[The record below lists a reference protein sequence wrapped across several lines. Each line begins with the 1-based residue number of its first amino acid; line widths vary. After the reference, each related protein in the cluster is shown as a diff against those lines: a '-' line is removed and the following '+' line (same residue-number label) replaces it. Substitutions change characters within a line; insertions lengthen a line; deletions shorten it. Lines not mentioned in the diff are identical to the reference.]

1 MSKPKRRVKAS
12 VRKTAGALF
21 LATSIVVA
29 AIPTGSLQGGDVEAA
44 NACDGTHQGIYNL
57 KANGD
62 PDTYDTEDTYHL
74 LQKASDGTPS
84 AATPVSSVPFVQD
97 TDSNGDDT
105 QIYSTGDGSF
115 QFAYVN
121 DQGVDVPGGTNKF
134 AVILGFNAGYIAG
147 GTLEIPNTFD
157 VYRRLNDNKGN
168 GDNCLVGKSGNFLYY
183 IEHEDTKPTVTKA
196 YQAGKTADELEPFA
210 NEKGS
215 SYVNNYF
222 VYEKNDANEL
232 YQLLNAYDG
241 DYNYLTKTPDV
252 IRVRLEN
259 TVENKDPDDATVTV
273 SYTYT
278 YTIEHFFYRPCLYSA
293 KSSWENLKA
302 EEFYWYDNVTA
313 GLDDALRWKLTS
325 DAAQQK
331 VENIEV
337 RYIGNQYVSFD
348 STAQDYK
355 LQAGRVNDAS
365 PDSGVFAGNKGANIS
380 TLITHE
386 NLAGIG
392 DYAFYNCVA
401 LKSISF
407 ENGLIAIGNHAFDGC
422 RALSTV
428 NMPTSPKLQ
437 NIGAYAFKN
446 CKSLSGLYIPHSV
459 NLLCDGVFYGCEALA
474 YSDLTGD
481 VSSNNGAKQDA
492 ESGVTVG
499 AQASLANIGYHIYY
513 GCSGLTEVIFPSEL
527 GAGASASNPRKIN
540 INIFEDCPNLQK
552 ITVLS
557 PYMTFSGKTNNRYG
571 TGFEEKTCGFN
582 LGESTDKADPNHVS
596 FSNMLVNDEFYFEG
610 VDPAGAI
617 PPKSNIGALH
627 QLCQSR
633 DKGFEFTYKYYGQE
647 LYEKTVTEE
656 GNGKAIY
663 QVDNTN
669 SLVNFDTIEEGTNT
683 VKSLSFPEHFGPYH
697 IESIPDEKFMDR
709 CTLEEVT
716 LPSTINSVGA
726 RAFKGCHNL
735 QFVRFENDQINIGEE
750 AFKTQHTTTHT
761 SNCPL
766 GDSYKNTSKCPPTQG
781 GDPAVQLYFVTT
793 VSADSK
799 PFAYAMSEGGKFN
812 HPQQLDSW
820 PIVFSGFPNLLEIS
834 YNPEKN
840 CAELVNFPTEG
851 SLPDYA
857 SAANKY
863 LTDEEKDAISHYL
876 SERATKSRE
885 DIKTSGTTYDKQL
898 VAVCEELFIPK
909 GVASIKNNLFATNT
923 KDGSTPS
930 YPMAVN
936 TSGLTEIDV
945 DYVKDSDGNPILDSD
960 GKIQIDKTKSDFA
973 DCDTLTALTLSG
985 ETTLT
990 IPDYAFYDCDNMT
1003 YIYSSQPVT
1012 EIGEQAFADCDK
1024 LDSVEMYGVKAID
1037 DHAFYNDDQL
1047 SDVKFDSSLSSL
1059 GVAPFRVNMYNRGT
1073 QDTYPTHTSGLT
1085 NVDFQ
1090 DNSYFKTDNGII
1102 YSLDT
1107 SGNKQGLIEFL
1118 PGRSAGTLQ
1127 PGETKGVSGISKEA
1141 FADTRVNVVNLEN
1154 ATFYTL
1160 AEKAFEDTD
1169 GLVSVTLPQSCDV
1182 IDNYAFKG
1190 SNIRNLTVM
1199 SDELDWKSNGL
1210 DLIKATMTDSND
1222 DSTDHGVSENANK
1235 NLTVYAPAE
1244 KDDSGNVTTKS
1255 KAYERFENHLY
1266 LVQAYTPIKHY
1277 YVTYYDYVDENATKA
1292 TLMYTDEYVEGDQ
1305 VILRDPNMDSDNKHS
1320 TAGFAFEYY
1329 YNLYDTEDTYDY
1341 RYSFNISEDLTIVAK
1356 YKGLN
1361 ESYTAVFYDTDPDT
1375 GATGTVLM
1383 DNVPVLTQDD
1393 NGTTKYY
1400 INPNQIAYL
1409 APAAKT
1415 GYTFQTW
1422 QKIDPRDG
1430 VLFTLDQVEEK
1441 DGVIK
1446 FYAKYSSGSGGEG
1459 GQGGGGLDPSS
1470 PVTEGCYRASYYYP
1484 NGRDLYTFTDIP
1496 QGDYAIPIAIPS
1508 GYSGYEWSPKPLETV
1523 MDKNRKFVLVP
1534 SEGTNPDASDKYDV
1548 TYYYTDGVT
1557 VYQTLSLE
1565 AGSTPPNLVMP
1576 AGYKQYKWSPDPSS
1590 ATVDKKMR
1598 FTMVANPDYT
1608 GTDDGYT
1615 GPYYTLTVVNGS
1627 GSGSYKPGAQVVI
1640 SANDAKTGTVFSSW
1654 TVSPDS
1660 TPIASKAMSATVITM
1675 PSNPVTVTANY
1686 VASTSN
1692 KNGNG
1697 TGGTGSGTNNNNNN
1711 KTPTGGN
1718 VVRSSGTTVV
1728 IDKNGLSNTGVVSA
1742 TVNGS
1747 SDNFTIKVTASQT
1760 ADKAV
1765 LDALLKKYGSV
1776 DNLVYFPMDISL
1788 YDAAG
1793 TTQIHDTSGLTIT
1806 ITLPLPDSMV
1816 QYGANNQVGYV
1827 VNGELDGLNPRFTTI
1842 NGVPCVT
1849 FTCTHFSPYV
1859 IYVNTVSMA
1868 AGSDNNPNAIDN
1880 TPKTADPIHPKW
1892 FVSIALFAISIV
1904 LFLMKDKK
1912 TVKAAAGSGSS
1923 VRKQK

>member
-1 MSKPKRRVKAS
+1 MANKKVTKRRMKKQ
-12 VRKTAGALF
+12 VRKTLGALF
-21 LATSIVVA
+21 MAAAVGVA
-29 AIPTGSLQGGDVEAA
+29 AIPTSSIRGGEAQAA
-44 NACDGTHQGIYNL
+44 NSCDGTIP
-57 KANGD
+57 K
-62 PDTYDTEDTYHL
+62 TYYL
-74 LQKASDGTPS
+74 LQTESDGTV
-84 AATPVSSVPFVQD
+84 TPGVTPLSNVPFVQAK
-97 TDSNGDDT
+97 DSNDKDT
-105 QIYSTGDGSF
+105 QIYSTGDGAF

-183 IEHEDTKPTVTKA
+183 IEHEDTKPTVTKT
-196 YQAGKTADELEPFA
+196 YQTGKTASELEPFA
-210 NEKGS
+210 TEKS
-215 SYVNNYF
+215 KSYLNNYF
-222 VYEKNDANEL
+222 VYEKSDTNEL
-232 YQLLNAYDG
+232 YQLLNSYDG

-252 IRVRLEN
+252 IRVRLDS
-259 TVENKDPDDATVTV
+259 TVENKDPDDSTVTL

-293 KSSWENLKA
+293 KSSWEGLSA
-302 EEFYWYDNVTA
+302 EEFYWHDEDSSIT
-313 GLDDALRWKLTS
+313 DEALRWKLTS
-325 DAAQQK
+325 DAAYQK

-337 RYIGNQYVSFD
+337 RYIGNQYVAFD
-348 STAQDYK
+348 SGEQDYK
-355 LQAGRVNDAS
+355 LQTGRVNDSNPEA
-365 PDSGVFAGNKGANIS
+365 GVFAGSKGANIS

-392 DYAFYNCVA
+392 DYAFYGCVA
-401 LKSISF
+401 LSSISF
-407 ENGLIAIGNHAFDGC
+407 ENGLVAIGNHAFDGC
-422 RALSTV
+422 RGLSRV
-428 NMPTSPKLQ
+428 NMPTNPKLQ

-446 CKSLSGLYIPHSV
+446 CKSLTGLYIPHSV

-481 VSSNNGAKQDA
+481 VSSNLGAKLDA
-492 ESGVTVG
+492 ASGVTVG
-499 AQASLANIGYHIYY
+499 AQSSLANIGYHIYY
-513 GCSGLTEVIFPSEL
+513 GCSGLTEVVFPSEL
-527 GAGASASNPRKIN
+527 GAGASVKNPRKIN
-540 INIFEDCPNLQK
+540 INIFEDCPSLQK

-557 PYMTFSGKTNNRYG
+557 PYMTFADDTDNKGGSGG
-571 TGFEEKTCGFN
+571 CDFN
-582 LGESTDKADPNHVS
+582 LGSSSDGSDHVS
-596 FSNMLVNDEFYFEG
+596 FSNMLVNPEFYFEG
-610 VDPAGAI
+610 VAPAGAI
-617 PPKSNIGALH
+617 PPKNNIGALH

-633 DKGFEFTYKYYGQE
+633 DKGYEFTYKYYGQE
-647 LYEKTVTEE
+647 LYEKTVTED
-656 GNGKAIY
+656 GDGKAIY

-669 SLVNFDTIEEGTNT
+669 TIVNFDTIEDTSKV

-697 IESIPDEKFMDR
+697 IEKIPDGRFMDMCR
-709 CTLEEVT
+709 LESVT
-716 LPSTINSVGA
+716 LPSTINEIGA

-735 QFVRFENDQINIGEE
+735 SMVRFENDKVVIGEE
-750 AFKTQHTTTHT
+750 AFKTQHTTIHAA
-761 SNCPL
+761 NC
-766 GDSYKNTSKCPPTQG
+766 SNTSLRGTSTCPPTIG
-781 GDPAVQLYFVTT
+781 SKPDVQLYFVTT
-793 VSADSK
+793 VSSDST
-799 PFAYAMSEGGKFN
+799 PFNYAMSEGGKFN

-851 SLPDYA
+851 SLTGYA
-857 SAANKY
+857 DPSNKY

-960 GKIQIDKTKSDFA
+960 GRIQIDKTKSDFA

-990 IPDYAFYDCDNMT
+990 IPDYGFYDCDAMN
-1003 YIYSSQPVT
+1003 YIYSTQPVT
-1012 EIGEQAFADCDK
+1012 EIGEQSFADCDK
-1024 LDSVEMYGVKAID
+1024 LNSIEMYGVKSID
-1037 DHAFYNDDQL
+1037 DHAFYNDDKL
-1047 SDVKFDSSLSSL
+1047 SDVKFDSSLSNI
-1059 GVAPFRVNMYNRGT
+1059 GIAPFRVNMYNRGT
-1073 QDTYPTHTSGLT
+1073 QDTYPTHTSSLT

-1090 DNSYFKTDNGII
+1090 DNTYFKTDNGII
-1102 YSLDT
+1102 YSLDS

-1118 PGRSAGTLQ
+1118 PGRSAGTIQ

-1141 FADTRVNVVNLEN
+1141 FADTKVNVVNLEN

-1190 SNIRNLTVM
+1190 SNIKNLTVM

-1210 DLIKATMTDSND
+1210 DLIITTMDDENN
-1222 DSTDHGVSENANK
+1222 DSTDHGTSESANK

-1244 KDDSGNVTTKS
+1244 TDDNGNVTEKS

-1277 YVTYYDYVDENATKA
+1277 YVTYYDYVDANATKA
-1292 TLMYTDEYVEGDQ
+1292 TIMYTDEYVEGDQ

-1320 TAGFAFEYY
+1320 TPGFAFENY
-1329 YNLYDTEDTYDY
+1329 YNLYDTEDVYEY
-1341 RYSFNISEDLTIVAK
+1341 RYSFNIDADLTIVAK
-1356 YKGLN
+1356 YKGLD
-1361 ESYTAVFYDTDPDT
+1361 ESYTATFYDTDPDT
-1375 GATGTVLM
+1375 GATGAILM
-1383 DNVPVLTQDD
+1383 TDVPVLTSDD

-1409 APAAKT
+1409 APTAKT

-1430 VLFTLDQVEEK
+1430 LLFTLDQVEEK
-1441 DGVIK
+1441 DGVIS
-1446 FYAKYSSGSGGEG
+1446 FYAKYKTASGSDDSGSGTAITDGY
-1459 GQGGGGLDPSS
+1459 
-1470 PVTEGCYRASYYYP
+1470 YRATYYYP
-1484 NGRDLYTFTDIP
+1484 NGQDVYTYIDIIA
-1496 QGDYAIPIAIPS
+1496 GEYAYNMVKPDGYSS
-1508 GYSGYEWSPKPLETV
+1508 GYKWSPDPTTTV
-1523 MDKNRKFVLVP
+1523 MDQNRKFVLV
-1534 SEGTNPDASDKYDV
+1534 SSSDGDDNPDKEAYTA
-1548 TYYYTDGVT
+1548 TYYYTDGT
-1557 VYQTLSLE
+1557 SVYQALTVE
-1565 AGSTPPNLVMP
+1565 KDGYAPDLVMP
-1576 AGYKQYKWSPDPSS
+1576 SGYEKYMWSPTPSS
-1590 ATVDKKMR
+1590 TAITKDTR
-1598 FTMVANPDYT
+1598 FTMVKNPDYVAE
-1608 GTDDGYT
+1608 DDDNYP

-1640 SANDAKTGTVFSSW
+1640 VANDASKGTVFSSW
-1654 TVSPDS
+1654 TISPTS
-1660 TPIASKAMSATVITM
+1660 APIASKSLSATVVTM
-1675 PSNPVTVTANY
+1675 PSENVTVTANY
-1686 VASTSN
+1686 VASTAN
-1692 KNGNG
+1692 NTNNG
-1697 TGGTGSGTNNNNNN
+1697 TGGTGSGATN
-1711 KTPTGGN
+1711 TGGTGNRPGTTN
-1718 VVRSSGTTVV
+1718 VARSSGTTVV
-1728 IDKNGLSNTGVVSA
+1728 IDKNGLSNTGLVSA

-1747 SDNFTIKVTASQT
+1747 TDNFTIKITASQT

-1765 LDALLKKYGSV
+1765 IDALLKKYGTV
-1776 DNLVYFPMDISL
+1776 DNIIYFPMDISL

-1806 ITLPLPDSMV
+1806 ITLPLPDSMI
-1816 QYGANNQVGYV
+1816 QYGANNKVGCV
-1827 VNGELDGLNPRFTTI
+1827 VNGDLDTLNGKFTTI
-1842 NGVPCVT
+1842 SGVPCVT

-1859 IYVNTVSMA
+1859 IYVNTVEMT
-1868 AGSDNNPNAIDN
+1868 AGSDGSGNGNGLDN

-1912 TVKAAAGSGSS
+1912 TVKAVANNGSS
-1923 VRKQK
+1923 KRRDVK